1 MTITFAGINLLLAS
15 IVVLYIGHYL
25 TRKSRFLQEYNIP
38 APVTGGLLS
47 SVLLTLIAS
56 KTSLSFH
63 FDLEL
68 RDLLLLMFF
77 STIGLN
83 ARFSLLLS
91 GGKTLT
97 ILLFVM
103 LAFLILQN
111 TTGVLFALF
120 LDQDPV
126 NGLLAGSIAFA
137 GGHGTAITWGSYF
150 EQNGH
155 PGSQEFGLIAAT
167 LGLIL
172 GGTLG
177 GPLAHNLIKQH
188 ALYGNQHRTPYVIDS
203 QSQKEYVPVDMTGI
217 FRVLLEI
224 SITISVGLYLHQW
237 LESQQI
243 ILPEFLP
250 VLLIGIII
258 ANLGTVYKHQSD
270 TGLLS
275 LWGDVSLE
283 LFIAMSLLSLQLGL
297 LANTASSL
305 VIITIAQ
312 TVISVLFVYFIVFR
326 FAGRDYDAAVIS
338 SGFIGSG
345 LGATPVGMANVET
358 ITSKFGPSPKA
369 LLIIPLLGSFF
380 TDVLNALVLKGF
392 LTLPF
397 FQ

>member
-15 IVVLYIGHYL
+15 IAVLYIGIYL

-56 KTSLSFH
+56 ETSLSFH

-68 RDLLLLMFF
+68 RDMLLLMFF
-77 STIGLN
+77 STVGLN

-91 GGKTLT
+91 GGKTLM

-111 TTGVLFALF
+111 TTGVLFAL
-120 LDQDPV
+120 LMDQDPV

-150 EQNGH
+150 EQSGH
-155 PGSQEFGLIAAT
+155 QGAQEFGLIAAT

-188 ALYGNQHRTPYVIDS
+188 SLYGNQHRTPYVIES
-203 QSQKEYVPVDMTGI
+203 QSQKEYVPVDMGGI

-224 SITISVGLYLHQW
+224 SITIGVGLFLHQW
-237 LESQQI
+237 LESLEI

-258 ANLGTVYKHQSD
+258 ANLGTVYKRQSD

-305 VIITIAQ
+305 IIITIAQ

-358 ITSKFGPSPKA
+358 ITNKFGPSPKA

-380 TDVLNALVLKGF
+380 TDVLNAIVLKGF
-392 LTLPF
+392 LALPF
-397 FQ
+397 FH